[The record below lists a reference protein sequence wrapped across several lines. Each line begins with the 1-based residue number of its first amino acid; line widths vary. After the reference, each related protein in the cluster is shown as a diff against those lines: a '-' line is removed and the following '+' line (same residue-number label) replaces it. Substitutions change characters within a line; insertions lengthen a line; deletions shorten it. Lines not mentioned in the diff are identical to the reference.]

1 MFNKTPKLERYYELF
16 QRKLIHKL
24 IIRINY
30 AMLCVKREK
39 KSIGVLSTTA
49 NLFYILGFRVN

>member
-1 MFNKTPKLERYYELF
+1 MFNKTPKLERYYEIF
-16 QRKLIHKL
+16 QRELIHKL

-30 AMLCVKREK
+30 AMLCVKRGK